1 MSKIQ
6 IEKPRSQCMFENG
19 LEPKIVFQK
28 LLQTI
33 VIENLS
39 KGHWQITYKP
49 SNERED
55 VYSLNEMK
63 VFTSNLELNGWKLVF

>member
-1 MSKIQ
+1 MLKTQ
-6 IEKPRSQCMFENG
+6 IEKPRSQRMFENG

-28 LLQTI
+28 HLETI

-55 VYSLNEMK
+55 VHSENEMK
-63 VFTSNLELNGWKLVF
+63 VFTSNLELNGWKLAY

>member
-6 IEKPRSQCMFENG
+6 VEKPRSKSMFENG
-19 LEPKIVFQK
+19 LESKIVFQK

-49 SNERED
+49 SNQRED
-55 VYSLNEMK
+55 VHSENEIK
-63 VFTSNLELNGWKLVF
+63 VFTSNLESTGWKIVG